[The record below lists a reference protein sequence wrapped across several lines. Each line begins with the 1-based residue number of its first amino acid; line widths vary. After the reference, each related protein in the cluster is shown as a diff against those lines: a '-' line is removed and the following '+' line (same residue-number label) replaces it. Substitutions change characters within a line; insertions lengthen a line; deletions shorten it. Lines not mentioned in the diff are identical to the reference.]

1 MVVIGP
7 ERSAV
12 RESKTQGAE
21 TEDSLPAPVTA
32 GSAAIAARLRQAIL
46 DGKYADGE
54 RLPAER
60 DLAQHFE
67 ASRSTVREALRRLEA
82 NHLVTRRVGSGTF
95 VNHRPALDRSDI
107 AEMTS
112 PIELIEVRQAVE
124 PQMVRLAVVNATQ
137 RDLERLGEALGRV
150 ESCGDDRERFSR
162 ADEQFHL
169 MLAECTRNP
178 LMVWLYRQ
186 INDVRSHALWDG
198 MKDKIL
204 TATRIAEYN
213 RQHRELYEALCNRDV
228 DATARMIAAHLDKAR
243 RDLLGADVA

>member
-1 MVVIGP
+1 MS
-7 ERSAV
+7 EAKTRQQ
-12 RESKTQGAE
+12 ES
-21 TEDSLPAPVTA
+21 DPSLPAPVTA
-32 GSAAIAARLRQAIL
+32 GSAAIAARLRRAIL
-46 DGKYADGE
+46 DGIYADGE

-60 DLAQHFE
+60 ELAQHFE
-67 ASRSTVREALRRLEA
+67 ASRSTVRKALRRLEES
-82 NHLVTRRVGSGTF
+82 HLVTRRMGSGTF

-112 PIELIEVRQAVE
+112 PIELIEVRLAVE

-162 ADEQFHL
+162 ADERFHL

-186 INDVRSHALWDG
+186 INEVRSHALWDG

-213 RQHRELYEALCNRDV
+213 RQHRELYQTLHNRDV
-228 DATARMIAAHLDKAR
+228 DAAARIIVAHLDKAR
-243 RDLLGADVA
+243 RDLLGADGPS

>member
-1 MVVIGP
+1 MVKFGP
-7 ERSAV
+7 EGTSVNEV
-12 RESKTQGAE
+12 RARREKT
-21 TEDSLPAPVTA
+21 DSSLPAAVTA
-32 GSAAIAARLRQAIL
+32 GSAAIAARLRRAIL

-60 DLAQHFE
+60 NLAQHFE
-67 ASRSTVREALRRLEA
+67 ASRSTVREALRRLEE
-82 NHLVTRRVGSGTF
+82 NHLVTRRIGSGTF
-95 VNHRPALDRSDI
+95 VNRLPVLDQSDI
-107 AEMTS
+107 AQITS
-112 PIELIEVRQAVE
+112 PIELIEVRLAVE

-150 ESCGDDRERFSR
+150 ESCGDDREQFSR
-162 ADEQFHL
+162 ADERFHL

-213 RQHRELYEALCNRDV
+213 RQHRELYQALCDRDV
-228 DATARMIAAHLDKAR
+228 DATARTIAASCSTSAGVR
-243 RDLLGADVA
+243 